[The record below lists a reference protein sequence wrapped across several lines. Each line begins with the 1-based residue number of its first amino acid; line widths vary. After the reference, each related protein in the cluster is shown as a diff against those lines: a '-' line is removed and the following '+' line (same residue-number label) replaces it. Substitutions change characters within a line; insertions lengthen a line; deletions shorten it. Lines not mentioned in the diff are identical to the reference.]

1 MIDFTNFETIIFDLG
16 GVLFDIDYKLTSDAF
31 VQLGMKDFDA
41 AYSQA
46 AQSQVFDEFEK
57 GNLSNE
63 VFRNFIR
70 ENISSQ
76 LKDAEIDAAWN
87 AMLIG
92 MQPVKFNTLKTL
104 KSKLP
109 LYLLSNTNGIHL
121 PKVFEMIA
129 KQTPENSLK
138 DSFNHCYFS
147 NQIHLRKPNAE
158 IFELVIQQNNLQPG
172 KTLFIDDSIQHVE
185 GAKKIGLQAFH
196 LTKDWTI
203 EKLFAQIL

>member
-1 MIDFTNFETIIFDLG
+1 MLDFSSINTIIFDLG
-16 GVLFDIDYKLTSDAF
+16 GVLFDIDYRKTSDAF
-31 VQLGMKDFDA
+31 MKLGMKDFDA

-57 GNLSNE
+57 GNVNNE
-63 VFRNFIR
+63 IFRNFIR

-76 LKDAEIDAAWN
+76 LKDEEIDAAWN

-92 MQPVKFNTLKTL
+92 MEPIKFSTLEILKT
-104 KSKLP
+104 KFP

-129 KQTPENSLK
+129 TQTPEHSLEN
-138 DSFNHCYFS
+138 SFNHCYFS
-147 NQIHLRKPNAE
+147 NQIHLRKPDAE
-158 IFELVIQQNNLQPG
+158 IFEFVIQQNNLQPS

-185 GAKKIGLQAFH
+185 GAKKVGLQAFH

>member
-1 MIDFTNFETIIFDLG
+1 MIDFSKIETIIFDLG
-16 GVLFDIDYKLTSDAF
+16 GVLFDIDYTRTSDAF
-31 VQLGMKDFDA
+31 VQLGMKNFDA

-57 GNLSNE
+57 GNMSNDI
-63 VFRNFIR
+63 FRNFIR

-76 LKDAEIDAAWN
+76 LKDEEIDAAWN

-92 MQPVKFNTLKTL
+92 MEPIKFATLKTL
-104 KSKLP
+104 KTKFP

-129 KQTPENSLK
+129 TQTPENSLQA
-138 DSFNHCYFS
+138 SFNHCYFS
-147 NQIHLRKPNAE
+147 NQIHLRKPDAE
-158 IFELVIQQNNLQPG
+158 IFEFVMQQNNLQPG

-185 GAKKIGLQAFH
+185 GAKKVGLQAFH